1 MKIAIMGVGFL
12 GRKLVEFFSKK
23 FKVVCADINPTSNF
37 INKIS
42 NSSMGLNLS
51 RGKTIKYYSSDR
63 IAQLVGNGLLTFID
77 EKTYLNDFFTK
88 KEMIFYSGLGDLSE
102 KINRYK
108 VDKFDRKK
116 IAKAGKKK
124 YFRFFNSTLV
134 ANYIL
139 SKTFGFENNEK
150 FIWDKNF

>member
-1 MKIAIMGVGFL
+1 MLTA
-12 GRKLVEFFSKK
+12 
-23 FKVVCADINPTSNF
+23 
-37 INKIS
+37 
-42 NSSMGLNLS
+42 
-51 RGKTIKYYSSDR
+51 KYHT
-63 IAQLVGNGLLTFID
+63 Q
-77 EKTYLNDFFTK
+77 
-88 KEMIFYSGLGDLSE
+88 YSGAMVKFYPK